1 VKISLFIPC
10 YIDQFYPQV
19 GLSVVRVFERLG
31 HEVDFDAGLVC
42 CGQPAFN
49 AGYWP
54 EAREIANRVVERLSD
69 QEVVVVPSGSCATM
83 VKVFYRELFAGTKQE
98 EIVNQIGLRTF
109 EFSEFLVDKLGVT
122 DLGSRFQGSATFH
135 DGCHGLRELG
145 VRTQPRTLLQQ
156 VQGLTL
162 IEMEDNTTCCGFG
175 GLFAVKFPMIST
187 AMGET
192 KCGFAARTGADYLIS
207 NDSSCLMHLEG
218 LLKRSGSKMKALHL
232 AEVLANFR

>member
-1 VKISLFIPC
+1 MRISLFIPC
-10 YIDQFYPQV
+10 YVDQFYPQV

-31 HEVDFDAGLVC
+31 HEVQFDETLVC

-49 AGYWP
+49 AGFWP
-54 EAREIANRVVERLSD
+54 EARQVAAKVVRQLSATD
-69 QEVVVVPSGSCATM
+69 VVVVPSGSCATM
-83 VKVFYRELFAGTKQE
+83 IKVFYRELFAGAPE
-98 EIVNQIGLRTF
+98 EEAVNQLALRTF

-135 DGCHGLRELG
+135 DGCHGFRELG
-145 VRTQPRTLLQQ
+145 VRTQPRALLRQ
-156 VQGLTL
+156 VKDLTL

-192 KCGFAARTGADYLIS
+192 KCGLATKTGADYLIS

>member
-1 VKISLFIPC
+1 MKISLFIPC
-10 YIDQFYPQV
+10 YIDLFYPQV

-31 HEVDFDAGLVC
+31 HAVDFDAGLVC

-49 AGYWP
+49 AGFWP
-54 EAREIANRVVERLSD
+54 EARAVASKVVERLSD
-69 QEVVVVPSGSCATM
+69 KEVVVVPSGSCATM
-83 VKVFYRELFAGTKQE
+83 IRVFYRELFAGSELEKT
-98 EIVNQIGLRTF
+98 VNQLALRTF

-122 DLGSRFQGSATFH
+122 DLGSRFQASATFH

-145 VRTQPRTLLQQ
+145 VRTQPRALLQQ
-156 VQGLTL
+156 VKDLRL
-162 IEMEDNTTCCGFG
+162 VEMEDATICCGFG

-192 KCGFAARTGADYLIS
+192 KCGFAAKTGADYLIS

-232 AEVLANFR
+232 AEVLANFH

>member
-1 VKISLFIPC
+1 MRISLFIPC
-10 YIDQFYPQV
+10 YIDQFYPGV
-19 GLSVVRVFERLG
+19 GLSVVRVLERLG
-31 HEVDFDAGLVC
+31 HKVEFDDELVC

-54 EAREIANRVVERLSD
+54 EAKSIAIKVLHRLAGA
-69 QEVVVVPSGSCATM
+69 EAVVVPSGSCATM
-83 VKVFYRELFAGTKQE
+83 LRVFYRELFAGDPHEAAARELGSKA
-98 EIVNQIGLRTF
+98 F

-122 DLGSRFQGSATFH
+122 DLGSRFRGTATFH

-145 VRTQPRTLLQQ
+145 VQNQPRRLLEN
-156 VQGLTL
+156 VRELTL
-162 IEMEDNTTCCGFG
+162 VEMEDVTTCCGFG

-192 KCGFAARTGADYLIS
+192 KCSLASKTGADYLIS

-218 LLKRSGSKMKALHL
+218 LLKRSGSKLKTLHL

>member
-1 VKISLFIPC
+1 MKISLFIPC
-10 YIDQFYPQV
+10 YIDLFYPQV

-31 HEVDFDAGLVC
+31 HAVDFDPCLVC

-49 AGYWP
+49 AGFWP
-54 EAREIANRVVERLSD
+54 EAREVASKVVERLSD

-83 VKVFYRELFAGTKQE
+83 IRVFYRELFAGTEQE
-98 EIVNQIGLRTF
+98 ETVNQLARRTF

-122 DLGSRFQGSATFH
+122 DLGSRFPASTTFH

-156 VQGLTL
+156 VKDLTL
-162 IEMEDNTTCCGFG
+162 IEMEDATTCCGFG

-192 KCGFAARTGADYLIS
+192 KCGLAAKTGADYLIS
-207 NDSSCLMHLEG
+207 NDPSCLTHLEG
-218 LLKRSGSKMKALHL
+218 LLKRSGSKMKPLHL

>member
-1 VKISLFIPC
+1 VRISLFIPC
-10 YIDQFYPQV
+10 YVDQFYPQV

-31 HEVDFDAGLVC
+31 HEVQFDETLVC

-49 AGYWP
+49 AGFWP
-54 EAREIANRVVERLSD
+54 EARQVAAKVVRQLSATD
-69 QEVVVVPSGSCATM
+69 VVVVPSGSCATM
-83 VKVFYRELFAGTKQE
+83 IKVFYRELFAGAPE
-98 EIVNQIGLRTF
+98 EEAVNQLALRTF

-135 DGCHGLRELG
+135 DGCHGFRELG
-145 VRTQPRTLLQQ
+145 VRTQPRALLRQ
-156 VQGLTL
+156 VKDLTL

-192 KCGFAARTGADYLIS
+192 KCGLATKTGADYLIS

>member
-1 VKISLFIPC
+1 VRISLFIPC
-10 YIDQFYPQV
+10 YIDQFYPGV
-19 GLSVVRVFERLG
+19 GLSVVRVLERLG
-31 HEVDFDAGLVC
+31 HQVEFDDELVC

-54 EAREIANRVVERLSD
+54 EAKSIGAKVLQRLAGVEA
-69 QEVVVVPSGSCATM
+69 VIVPSGSCATM
-83 VKVFYRELFAGTKQE
+83 LRVFYRELFAGDPNEAAARELAGKA
-98 EIVNQIGLRTF
+98 F

-122 DLGSRFQGSATFH
+122 DLGSRFRGTATFH

-145 VRTQPRTLLQQ
+145 VQAQPRKLLQN
-156 VQGLTL
+156 VRELTL
-162 IEMEDNTTCCGFG
+162 VEMEDATTCCGFG

-192 KCGFAARTGADYLIS
+192 KCALASKTGADYLIS

-218 LLKRSGSKMKALHL
+218 LLKRSGSKLKTLHL

>member
-1 VKISLFIPC
+1 
-10 YIDQFYPQV
+10 
-19 GLSVVRVFERLG
+19 VVRIFEHLG
-31 HEVDFDAGLVC
+31 HEVDFDESLIC

-49 AGYWP
+49 AGFWP
-54 EAREIANRVVERLSD
+54 EAREVANKVVQRLSRA
-69 QEVVVVPSGSCATM
+69 EVVVVPSGSCATM
-83 VKVFYRELFAGTKQE
+83 IRVFYRELFAGRNE
-98 EIVNQIGLRTF
+98 EEAVNQLALRTF

-145 VRTQPRTLLQQ
+145 VRTQPRTLLRQ
-156 VQGLTL
+156 VKDLTL

-192 KCGFAARTGADYLIS
+192 KCGLATKTGADYLIS

-218 LLKRSGSKMKALHL
+218 LLKRSGSKMRALHL

>member
-10 YIDQFYPQV
+10 YVDQFYPQV
-19 GLSVVRVFERLG
+19 GLSVVRVLERLG
-31 HEVDFDAGLVC
+31 HTIDFDPGLVC

-49 AGYWP
+49 AGFWP
-54 EAREIANRVVERLSD
+54 EAREIASKIVERLSD
-69 QEVVVVPSGSCATM
+69 KDVVVVPSGSCATM
-83 VKVFYRELFAGTKQE
+83 IRVFYRELFAGREQE
-98 EIVNQIGLRTF
+98 KTVNQLALRTF

-122 DLGSRFQGSATFH
+122 DLGSRFQASATFH

-156 VQGLTL
+156 VKDLTL
-162 IEMEDNTTCCGFG
+162 IEMEDAMTCCGFG

-192 KCGFAARTGADYLIS
+192 KCGLAAKTGADYLIS

-232 AEVLANFR
+232 AEVLANFH